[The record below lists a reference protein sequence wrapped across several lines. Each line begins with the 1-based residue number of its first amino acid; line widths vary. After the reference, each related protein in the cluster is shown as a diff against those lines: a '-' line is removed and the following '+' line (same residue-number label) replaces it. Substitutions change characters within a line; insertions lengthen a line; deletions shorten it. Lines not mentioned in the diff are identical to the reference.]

1 MSSAGKLSPATA
13 IFIIIIILL
22 SSFSGNFTVGCYT
35 SIFSFG
41 DSLADTGNSLH
52 LSQTI
57 GYHVNSGTF
66 PFGQTYFHRPTGRF
80 SDGRLIIDFIAQ
92 HLGLELIPPYF
103 GERNHDMFMPGINFA
118 VGGSTAMND
127 SFFDQKGI
135 HEPYKNV
142 SLIHQL
148 SWFKQIL
155 PSYCHQSNCREIFNN
170 SLFLLGEIGGNDY
183 NHAFADGRS
192 FEEIQTFVDP
202 VIHSISNTI
211 IELIEIGAVTFIV
224 PGNLPIGCI
233 SIYLNNFSN
242 SSKDYYDPE
251 TGCII
256 WLNEFSQY
264 HNDKLQTELTRIRDL
279 HPHTTII
286 YADYYNS
293 AMAIFRNPSN
303 YGFKEGELGPCCGGS
318 NDKVSSS
325 KNTDEKYSCDG
336 PETKTCDD
344 PSEYI
349 NWDGTHLTEAAYKW
363 IFKGLLKDYSYPPM
377 ENSLCN
383 GGLSLHHNE
392 L

>member
-80 SDGRLIIDFIAQ
+80 SDGRLIIDFI
-92 HLGLELIPPYF
+92 
-103 GERNHDMFMPGINFA
+103 D
-118 VGGSTAMND
+118 
-127 SFFDQKGI
+127 
-135 HEPYKNV
+135 
-142 SLIHQL
+142 
-148 SWFKQIL
+148 
-155 PSYCHQSNCREIFNN
+155 CREIFNN